1 MSRSEPK
8 ILDAGRLA
16 EHPLPEH
23 AAEAGKADRGKLLIA
38 AGSASLPG
46 AAILSARAALRVGCG
61 TVRVALPRSTALVVG
76 AAVPELMVLALPET
90 DEGTAAEEAL
100 AILEGQFAPCDAAVI
115 GPGLGSHAATRRL
128 AARFLARCPLPTVVD
143 AEALAAW
150 GEAGRPKG
158 AGPRVLTPH
167 ALEMARLID
176 AEPEEVEA
184 DREALAARHA
194 EEWGS
199 VLVLKGRET
208 LIAGRA
214 FLVNK
219 AGTPG
224 LGTAGSG
231 DVLAGVIGGLLAR
244 GADPTTAAAWGVHLH
259 ALAGEAAA
267 RKLGV
272 DGMIA
277 SDVVDHLP
285 EAMIRLLAA
294 VRG

>member
-8 ILDAGRLA
+8 TLDAGRLA
-16 EHPLPEH
+16 ESPLPEH
-23 AAEAGKADRGKLLIA
+23 PPEAGKAHRGKLLIA

-61 TVRVALPRSTALVVG
+61 TVRVALPRSVAIAVG

-100 AILEGQFAPCDAAVI
+100 AILEGQFEPCDAAVI

-128 AARFLARCPLPTVVD
+128 ASRFLGRCPLPTVVD

-150 GEAGRPKG
+150 GEAGRPPG
-158 AGPRVLTPH
+158 PGPRVLTPH
-167 ALEMARLID
+167 SLEMARLIGV
-176 AEPEEVEA
+176 EPEAVEP

-194 EEWGS
+194 EEWGC

-208 LIAGRA
+208 FVAGRG
-214 FLVNK
+214 FYVNK

-267 RKLGV
+267 RKLGD
-272 DGMIA
+272 DGMMA

-285 EAMIRLLAA
+285 EAMLGLLAA

>member
-1 MSRSEPK
+1 MSRREPK
-8 ILDAGRLA
+8 IIDARRLA

-23 AAEAGKADRGKLLIA
+23 AAEAGKGDRGKLLIV
-38 AGSASLPG
+38 AGSVGLPG

-61 TVRVALPRSTALVVG
+61 TVRAAVPRSAALAVG

-90 DEGTAAEEAL
+90 DAGTAAGGAL
-100 AILEGQFAPCDAAVI
+100 AILESQVEPCDAVVI
-115 GPGLGSHAATRRL
+115 GPGMGSHAETRRT
-128 AARFLARCPLPTVVD
+128 ASKFLEGCPLPTVVD
-143 AEALAAW
+143 AEALNAW
-150 GEAGRPKG
+150 GEAGRPAG

-167 ALEMARLID
+167 ALEMARLIGV
-176 AEPEEVEA
+176 EPEAVEA

-194 EEWGS
+194 EGWGC

-208 LIAGRA
+208 LVAGRD
-214 FLVNK
+214 FLVNR

-267 RKLGV
+267 RKLGD
-272 DGMIA
+272 DGLIA

-285 EAMIRLLAA
+285 EAMLRLLAA
-294 VRG
+294 VQA